1 MELHGFGVGEGRRSR
16 CAGASGGTNGA
27 EEISWAH
34 RATGSTGS
42 VLSPRPILLLAAALL
57 ALDKRAEALEAEIA
71 RLKPPLHVVL
81 GSLFPMIR
89 QIYSGRLASW
99 EKWEAVSDVAQGT
112 RG

>member
-1 MELHGFGVGEGRRSR
+1 MASVSAKGGARAAPTPRAGQMAPKRYHGPTARPGRPAR
-16 CAGASGGTNGA
+16 CF
-27 EEISWAH
+27 H
-34 RATGSTGS
+34 R
-42 VLSPRPILLLAAALL
+42 VRFWLLAAALL

-99 EKWEAVSDVAQGT
+99 EKWEAVSDVAHGT